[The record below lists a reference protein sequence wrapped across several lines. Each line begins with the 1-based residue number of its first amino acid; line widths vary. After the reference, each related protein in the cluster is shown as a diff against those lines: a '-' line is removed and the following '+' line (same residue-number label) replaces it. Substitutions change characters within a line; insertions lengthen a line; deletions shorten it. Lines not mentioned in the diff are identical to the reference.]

1 MYKNALG
8 HIYVAEVMKR
18 GEGENSTEQVDQ
30 IQFGKVR
37 PFSSTPPGGEDILG
51 CENSP
56 RADFESDHLDGCR
69 DEKQVKN
76 VYSCQRYWRL
86 EQQT

>member
-37 PFSSTPPGGEDILG
+37 PFSSTHPGGEDILE

-56 RADFESDHLDGCR
+56 GADFKSDHLDGC
-69 DEKQVKN
+69 
-76 VYSCQRYWRL
+76 
-86 EQQT
+86 